1 MVRDGFFRD
10 GKHRTFIDTG
20 MEYFVTVTG
29 TYDTD
34 SQIALMDEIISLF
47 EDEIG
52 FNVYQTRDKDLDEVN
67 TYISESDLL
76 LCVVNSNFDPVPYIE
91 VGLAFANYVP
101 VVFYAYDSIDDSNS
115 KIQEIS
121 SLICETRDSLKKN
134 LSNEKKVFDLINRI
148 GEFADEKE
156 NDGKSI
162 WL

>member
-1 MVRDGFFRD
+1 M
-10 GKHRTFIDTG
+10 
-20 MEYFVTVTG
+20 
-29 TYDTD
+29 
-34 SQIALMDEIISLF
+34 F

-52 FNVYQTRDKDLDEVN
+52 FNVYLTRDKDLDEVN

-101 VVFYAYDSIDDSNS
+101 VVFYAYDSIDGSNP

-121 SLICETRDSLKKN
+121 SLICETRDSLKN
-134 LSNEKKVFDLINRI
+134 LSKEKKVFNLINRI
-148 GEFADEKE
+148 GEFSDEKE